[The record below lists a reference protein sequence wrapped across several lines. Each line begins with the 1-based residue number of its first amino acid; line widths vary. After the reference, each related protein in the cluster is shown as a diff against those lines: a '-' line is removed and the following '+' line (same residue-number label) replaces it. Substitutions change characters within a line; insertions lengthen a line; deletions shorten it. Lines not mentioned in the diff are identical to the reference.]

1 MNKPKNLF
9 LVGPMGAGKSAV
21 GRHLARLLRLEFVDS
36 DEEIETRTG
45 VDIPF
50 IFEKEGEEG
59 FRKREVKVIDELSQ
73 REGVVLATGGGAIAD
88 PESRSRLGAR
98 GFVVYLHTSVKQQLE
113 RTQRRNKRPLLENG
127 DKEKVLRELM
137 EQRDPLYREISDLII
152 ETDGRRVQTV
162 AREIHDA
169 LYKDHPSGRAPT
181 GSRRIVGA
189 RPDGRCS
196 PICVNQVILAA
207 P

>member
-1 MNKPKNLF
+1 
-9 LVGPMGAGKSAV
+9 MGAGKSAV
-21 GRHLARLLRLEFVDS
+21 GRHLARLLHLEFVDS

-88 PESRSRLGAR
+88 PDSRSRLGAR

-113 RTQRRNKRPLLENG
+113 RTQRRRKRPLLENR

-169 LYKDHPSGRAPT
+169 L
-181 GSRRIVGA
+181 
-189 RPDGRCS
+189 
-196 PICVNQVILAA
+196 
-207 P
+207 

>member
-21 GRHLARLLRLEFVDS
+21 GRHLARLLHLEFVDS

-59 FRKREVKVIDELSQ
+59 FRRREVKVIDELSQ

-113 RTQRRNKRPLLENG
+113 RTQRRRKRPLLENG

-169 LYKDHPSGRAPT
+169 L
-181 GSRRIVGA
+181 
-189 RPDGRCS
+189 
-196 PICVNQVILAA
+196 
-207 P
+207 